1 MYGAEPCTQLHSDLS
16 AKITAC
22 GLADKYRILSCG
34 AEPHSLIPALQKA
47 GFSASE
53 MQAGV
58 FDTICCVR
66 VLCSVPN
73 PEQTIRG
80 LYDLLK
86 PGGKLLVCEHVVNPW
101 MTGKG
106 NVFGRLAQAVYMTL
120 GFPFFMGNCHMTRD
134 TSGMLRKVANQDG
147 GWASVDL
154 EKSFGWGPLPYVSG
168 TLVKRG

>member
-1 MYGAEPCTQLHSDLS
+1 MYGAEPCAPLHADLS
-16 AKITAC
+16 AKIASC
-22 GLADKYRILSCG
+22 GLSSKYRILSCG

-47 GFSASE
+47 GFSAAE

-58 FDTICCVR
+58 FDTVCCVR

-73 PEQTIRG
+73 ARQTIRG

-86 PGGKLLVCEHVVNPW
+86 PGGRLLVCEHVVNPW
-101 MTGKG
+101 TSAKG
-106 NVFGRLAQAVYMTL
+106 SVVARLSQAVYTVL
-120 GFPFFMGNCHMTRD
+120 GWSFFMGDCHMNRD
-134 TSGMLRKVANQDG
+134 TEATLMEVGEQDG
-147 GWASVDL
+147 GWASVEL